1 VNEKTITNKIK
12 RWFKAKGGVCHKVF
26 GGPMNSGFPDLI
38 GCIKGRTWIVEV
50 KVPGAKARIN
60 KNIRDNYNKEM
71 KSWMEKG
78 ATLLQAKTLQEWKKA
93 GAVVLVVS
101 SVEELEEEYNRLY

>member
-1 VNEKTITNKIK
+1 
-12 RWFKAKGGVCHKVF
+12 
-26 GGPMNSGFPDLI
+26 MNSGFPDLI

-50 KVPGAKARIN
+50 KAPGAKARIN

-78 ATLLQAKTLQEWKKA
+78 ATLTQAKVLYNWKQA
-93 GAVVLVVS
+93 GAVALVATCI
-101 SVEELEEEYNRLY
+101 EDLEEEYKKLVTYE